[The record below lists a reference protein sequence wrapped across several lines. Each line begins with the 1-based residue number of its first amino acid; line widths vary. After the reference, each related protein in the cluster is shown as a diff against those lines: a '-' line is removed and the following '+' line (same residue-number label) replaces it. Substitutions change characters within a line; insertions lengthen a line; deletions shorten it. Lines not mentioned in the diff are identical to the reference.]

1 MTKVSILIADDHEVF
16 RRGLRTMLETR
27 QDWHVCGEASTGRAA
42 IEAAKELD
50 PDIVIMD
57 ISMPELN
64 GIEATRQI
72 LKIAPKTEVLI
83 LSMHDSEELV
93 REMVEVGVR
102 GYLLKS
108 DAGRVLM
115 SAIEALGRHEP
126 FFSSKVSDHILQG
139 YRESEMPP
147 ERRRRSRTRLSA
159 REREIVQFLAEGKT
173 NKEIAASLGISVR
186 TIETHRANIMRKLNF
201 NSLSELVRYAVRNKI
216 ISA

>member
-1 MTKVSILIADDHEVF
+1 MSKIRILIADDHEVF
-16 RRGLRTMLETR
+16 RKGLKTMLEAR
-27 QDWHVCGEASTGRAA
+27 PDWNICGEASTGRAA
-42 IEAAKELD
+42 VEAVRELN

-72 LKIAPKTEVLI
+72 LKIAPKTDVLV

-115 SAIEALGRHEP
+115 SAIEALVRHEP

-139 YRESEMPP
+139 YREADIPT
-147 ERRRRSRTRLSA
+147 ERSRGPRTRLSA
-159 REREIVQFLAEGKT
+159 REREIVQFLVEGKT
-173 NKEIAASLGISVR
+173 NKEVAASLGISVR
-186 TIETHRANIMRKLNF
+186 TIETHRANIMRKLNMT
-201 NSLSELVRYAVRNKI
+201 SLSELVRFAIRNKI